1 MITIRNAT
9 GHTVAKGPAMNV
21 VTARAAQ
28 VPVER
33 VDVYPHPDG
42 PALLG
47 VAWKD
52 GSTGICDWND
62 SRACL
67 DWLREQAWAAGCTT
81 VHYPKGA
88 RA

>member
-1 MITIRNAT
+1 MITI
-9 GHTVAKGPAMNV
+9 HTRTMQTLAQGSAQREI
-21 VTARAAQ
+21 TLRAAQ
-28 VPVER
+28 VPVVH

-42 PALLG
+42 PALLC

-52 GSTGICDWND
+52 DSSGICEWND